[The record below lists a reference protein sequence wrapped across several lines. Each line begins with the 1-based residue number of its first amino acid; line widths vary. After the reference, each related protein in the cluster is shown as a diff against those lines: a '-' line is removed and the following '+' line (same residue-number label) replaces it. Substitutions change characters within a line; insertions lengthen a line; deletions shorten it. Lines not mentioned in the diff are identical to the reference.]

1 LNKKKEMFKHT
12 SLLIGVL
19 TPLAGLRL
27 IGGSFLLSN
36 QFYLL
41 SQKQLIDVLI
51 LLVSSVIRVT

>member
-1 LNKKKEMFKHT
+1 MFKHT

-27 IGGSFLLSN
+27 VGGSFLLSI

-41 SQKQLIDVLI
+41 SKKNELILI